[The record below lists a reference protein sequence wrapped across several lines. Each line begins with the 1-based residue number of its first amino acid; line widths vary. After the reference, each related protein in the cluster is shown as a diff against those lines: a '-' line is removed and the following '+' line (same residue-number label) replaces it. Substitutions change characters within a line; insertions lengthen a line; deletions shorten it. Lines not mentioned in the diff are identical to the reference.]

1 MMIRDCKDNN
11 DNYVYDNNIKHNN
24 NDDCDKKHLLCF
36 L

>member
-24 NDDCDKKHLLCF
+24 DDYDKKHLLCF